1 MLICS
6 YSNSKVLASVTFRV
20 ARFEVSFSLG
30 FMVALVRSNWYKKGI
45 PISNK
50 KHGINEGFTGMTT
63 AIYCRV
69 STTGQNLAGQK
80 REISKWLDGHG
91 IKDAV
96 WYTDKST
103 GTNTDR
109 SGLQDLQADVFTG
122 TVKTIVVWKLD
133 RLSRKM
139 VEGINILHGWL
150 NAGVRVVSV
159 TQQLDF
165 AGVNGQMVATMLFGL
180 AEMETEIRRERQQA
194 GIAAAKEAGKYMGR
208 KKGSR
213 KLKRGPHRAKQLHD
227 RGHTLREIARALDV
241 SHVTVSRY
249 LKTAE
254 EQLAV

>member
-1 MLICS
+1 
-6 YSNSKVLASVTFRV
+6 
-20 ARFEVSFSLG
+20 
-30 FMVALVRSNWYKKGI
+30 
-45 PISNK
+45 
-50 KHGINEGFTGMTT
+50 MTT

-69 STTGQNLAGQK
+69 SGQKQNLAGQK

-109 SGLQDLQADVFTG
+109 SGFQELQADVFSG

-133 RLSRKM
+133 RISRKM
-139 VEGINILHGWL
+139 VEGINILQEWL

-165 AGVNGQMVATMLFGL
+165 DGLSGKLVASVLF
-180 AEMETEIRRERQQA
+180 AVSEMETELRRERQQA

-227 RGHTLREIARALDV
+227 RGHTLREIARVLEV
-241 SHVTVSRY
+241 SHMTVARY
-249 LKTAE
+249 IKTAE
-254 EQLAV
+254 KQLAG